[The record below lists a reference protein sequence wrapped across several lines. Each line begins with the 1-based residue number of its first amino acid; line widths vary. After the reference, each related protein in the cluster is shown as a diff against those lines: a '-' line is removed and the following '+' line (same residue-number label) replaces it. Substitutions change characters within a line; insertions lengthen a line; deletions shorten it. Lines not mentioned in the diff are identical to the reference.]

1 MSSDEQDKAGIIA
14 PPPLIY
20 LGTLFFGLLLNRRF
34 PITFL
39 PRTIARSLGW
49 PLLGGGVLLLGWFE
63 WTLRH
68 AGTPASP
75 YKPVSHIVTGGP
87 FHYTRNP
94 GYLSMTMIYTGIAS
108 LANAVWAIL
117 LLPVALL
124 VIQRGVIE
132 REERYLERKFGEEYL
147 GYKARVRRWI

>member
-1 MSSDEQDKAGIIA
+1 MSSDDQDKAGIVA

-20 LGTLFFGLLLNRRF
+20 LGALVFGLLLNRRF
-34 PITFL
+34 PATFL
-39 PRTIARSLGW
+39 PSKITRTLGW
-49 PLLGGGVLLLGWFE
+49 PLLSGGVLLLGWFE
-63 WTLRH
+63 RALRH

-75 YKPVSHIVTGGP
+75 YKPVSHVVTDGP
-87 FHYTRNP
+87 FQYTRNP
-94 GYLSMTMIYTGIAS
+94 GYLSMTVIYTGIAS
-108 LANAVWAIL
+108 LANALWAIL

-147 GYKARVRRWI
+147 RYKAQVRRWI